1 MAAQPAFA
9 QSEPPNCAVGGVVLD
24 NAGEPLPG
32 ATVTVA
38 NLAASGS
45 GRTDAG
51 TGPGA
56 SRGTNPVES
65 GLSRTTDAA
74 GRFCLASAP
83 TSRFAVI
90 ATLDGFTP
98 QELRVDPLQA
108 PARALEFRLRPAF
121 AEALVVTATRTGR
134 RLDDVPVRT
143 ELVTREA
150 IERVS
155 ARTLADAME
164 FTTGVRVESN
174 CQNCNFS
181 QIRLLGL
188 EGPYTQIL
196 IDGQPVI
203 SSLAQVYG
211 IEQLPARMIERI
223 EVVKGGGSALY
234 GPGSVGGVVN
244 VISREPSRRGG
255 VFETRTDLVN
265 GLPSYSFNG
274 AFDWVDDSRSTLVT
288 VFAQSDR
295 VKPVDVTG
303 DGFTEISR
311 RHLDTAGIR
320 VARYVLANRA
330 KLTVDFTRIAEDRRG
345 GNLLRLAP
353 HEADITEAIDS
364 RRHAGTVSWFHTLDR
379 RRDYRVTF
387 ATALTDRD
395 SYYGTGRDPNAY
407 GGTESRLGLLDTQMN
422 HYLGRHTFSWGAQGS
437 VESLDDRQ
445 PAYARFTRET
455 YRNAGVFVQD
465 EWAFADGVQLLLGVR
480 GDRHSALDRTI
491 LSPRAALM
499 ISPQENFDIRVSVAR
514 GFRAPQLF
522 DEDLHLSSV
531 AGEARLI
538 TLAPDLREER
548 SVNLMSGFEWKPE
561 LWRGQ
566 ALVEVNAFHTRL
578 TDLFHVREADNP
590 ATDAFEFVKA
600 NHDGARV
607 YGMEVNVGW
616 GIEDRLVFQGG
627 IVEQRARYDTAEP
640 DFGSLDFFRAPRRY
654 GNATVTWKHQ
664 AAGDFFAGLR
674 MTGTMRAPHY
684 AGFISE
690 DRLETTPIFTI
701 VDASYARALMASGKG
716 RLVLTL
722 TARNLTNAF
731 QRDIDQGPRRD
742 SAYVY
747 GPRFPRAF
755 AAGLRVEF

>member
-1 MAAQPAFA
+1 
-9 QSEPPNCAVGGVVLD
+9 
-24 NAGEPLPG
+24 
-32 ATVTVA
+32 
-38 NLAASGS
+38 
-45 GRTDAG
+45 
-51 TGPGA
+51 
-56 SRGTNPVES
+56 
-65 GLSRTTDAA
+65 
-74 GRFCLASAP
+74 
-83 TSRFAVI
+83 
-90 ATLDGFTP
+90 
-98 QELRVDPLQA
+98 
-108 PARALEFRLRPAF
+108 
-121 AEALVVTATRTGR
+121 
-134 RLDDVPVRT
+134 
-143 ELVTREA
+143 
-150 IERVS
+150 
-155 ARTLADAME
+155 
-164 FTTGVRVESN
+164 
-174 CQNCNFS
+174 
-181 QIRLLGL
+181 
-188 EGPYTQIL
+188 
-196 IDGQPVI
+196 
-203 SSLAQVYG
+203 
-211 IEQLPARMIERI
+211 
-223 EVVKGGGSALY
+223 
-234 GPGSVGGVVN
+234 
-244 VISREPSRRGG
+244 
-255 VFETRTDLVN
+255 
-265 GLPSYSFNG
+265 
-274 AFDWVDDSRSTLVT
+274 
-288 VFAQSDR
+288 
-295 VKPVDVTG
+295 
-303 DGFTEISR
+303 
-311 RHLDTAGIR
+311 
-320 VARYVLANRA
+320 
-330 KLTVDFTRIAEDRRG
+330 
-345 GNLLRLAP
+345 
-353 HEADITEAIDS
+353 
-364 RRHAGTVSWFHTLDR
+364 
-379 RRDYRVTF
+379 
-387 ATALTDRD
+387 
-395 SYYGTGRDPNAY
+395 
-407 GGTESRLGLLDTQMN
+407 
-422 HYLGRHTFSWGAQGS
+422 
-437 VESLDDRQ
+437 
-445 PAYARFTRET
+445 
-455 YRNAGVFVQD
+455 
-465 EWAFADGVQLLLGVR
+465 
-480 GDRHSALDRTI
+480 
-491 LSPRAALM
+491 
-499 ISPQENFDIRVSVAR
+499 
-514 GFRAPQLF
+514 
-522 DEDLHLSSV
+522 LHLSSV